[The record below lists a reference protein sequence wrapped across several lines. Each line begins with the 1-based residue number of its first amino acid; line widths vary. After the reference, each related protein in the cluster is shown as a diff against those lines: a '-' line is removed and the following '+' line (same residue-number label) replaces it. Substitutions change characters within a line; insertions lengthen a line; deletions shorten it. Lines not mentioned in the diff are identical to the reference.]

1 VAPVPGLSNVATP
14 QKLSSPSPPLY
25 MDMGMVMMP
34 KKGIPRDVQWA
45 GAFLISYILK
55 AEPDGYSDELCRPCT
70 LYAPATSSCS
80 VSLTT
85 RTGSSS
91 SLCRSVSSRRSLDDE
106 RGQGLCHVSTLYTTL
121 VKKPQQAN
129 RASELWRTP
138 LPRTRV
144 NRGAER
150 IGAAH
155 PICGFGLNEAFRCAL
170 R

>member
-1 VAPVPGLSNVATP
+1 VATP
-14 QKLSSPSPPLY
+14 TKAIITIATSIYGYGNGDDAEDGGSE
-25 MDMGMVMMP
+25 GCA
-34 KKGIPRDVQWA
+34 WA
-45 GAFLISYILK
+45 GACVFSYILK